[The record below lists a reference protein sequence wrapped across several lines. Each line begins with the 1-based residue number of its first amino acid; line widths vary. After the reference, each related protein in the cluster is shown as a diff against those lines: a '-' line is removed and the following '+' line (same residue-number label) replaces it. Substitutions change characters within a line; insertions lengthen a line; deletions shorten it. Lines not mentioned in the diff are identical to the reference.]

1 MVCEHTAQ
9 VRSES
14 QDARWSQTSIPK
26 VNAGSKLLSFRMSFT
41 FDSGSPPELAFMAQ
55 IPSVF
60 EDTISESSTMI
71 VQDPVAFSSNN
82 IGLFVSMV
90 DSFIKRVPA
99 LLFSVLIPL
108 EVSMELH
115 FQWRAMG

>member
-9 VRSES
+9 VRSAS

-99 LLFSVLIPL
+99 FLFR
-108 EVSMELH
+108 
-115 FQWRAMG
+115 F